1 MQGTPPGT
9 PWQSTRPWPG
19 QWGQWPQF
27 GQPAPGYGGFA
38 PSPPPR
44 SRKPLLI
51 GLSVGG
57 ALLVVVLVVVLVAVL
72 NSGGG
77 SASGADAVRG
87 YLEALSRGD
96 ATAALSF
103 SNDQPASK
111 DLLTDEVLKKQ
122 VAQWPITNIQILDDN
137 SAHSYGFGQV
147 HVSAKFGDN
156 TSDVTLSVKKS
167 GKSWKLD
174 HAAIKVD
181 STSGSVGDDALKTVT
196 FFGKPIGGSPVY
208 VFPGWVDTSS
218 SNSNLSVKVK
228 KPFLLDSLSSSGIGF
243 VSDLDITLSDNG
255 VSATMSAISAA
266 LTDCTKSN
274 LLSPPDCPQH
284 AFDLTIVDGSVAWGT
299 PDTSGVKITFF
310 DPYHLQANFS
320 GETVFPLTAA
330 AKGGGTKV
338 GTVKTF
344 LSGKSDVSHDPPTV
358 SLR

>member
-19 QWGQWPQF
+19 QWGQGPQF

-156 TSDVTLSVKKS
+156 TSDVTLSPPGISVTIEKPV
-167 GKSWKLD
+167 LAPEIR
-174 HAAIKVD
+174 AA
-181 STSGSVGDDALKTVT
+181 
-196 FFGKPIGGSPVY
+196 
-208 VFPGWVDTSS
+208 
-218 SNSNLSVKVK
+218 
-228 KPFLLDSLSSSGIGF
+228 
-243 VSDLDITLSDNG
+243 
-255 VSATMSAISAA
+255 
-266 LTDCTKSN
+266 
-274 LLSPPDCPQH
+274 
-284 AFDLTIVDGSVAWGT
+284 
-299 PDTSGVKITFF
+299 
-310 DPYHLQANFS
+310 
-320 GETVFPLTAA
+320 
-330 AKGGGTKV
+330 
-338 GTVKTF
+338 
-344 LSGKSDVSHDPPTV
+344 
-358 SLR
+358 SLRFSASRLTGTCAIPPFTAY